1 MGKEAKTVSKILN
14 LQNKDTKT
22 GELKNVGKIEIKNQ
36 TEEKA
41 ELYFYG
47 DIVSDSWSSWW
58 ADEDKCPQDVS
69 DFLKE
74 LENSQNVDIYIN
86 SGGGS
91 VFGGIAIY
99 SMLKRHKGKK
109 TVHVDG
115 LAASIA
121 SVIALA
127 GDKVIIPKYANF
139 MIHNPL
145 TFLFGGYNAKD
156 LNEIVGALES
166 CKESILNIYMDHAKE
181 GVTREEI
188 SELMNQET
196 WFTGEKAAEYFN
208 IDVEEEFEAVAC
220 SSNFFDKYKN
230 TPKNLFEENKK
241 SDENQKLDI
250 EEIANKVLLHLRNQK
265 ADDKKVENTIEKE
278 KEDILKDLDLY

>member
-1 MGKEAKTVSKILN
+1 MREEAKTVSKVLN

-196 WFTGEKAAEYFN
+196 WFTGERAAEYFN

-250 EEIANKVLLHLRNQK
+250 EEIANKVLLHLQNQK
-265 ADDKKVENTIEKE
+265 EDDKKIENTIEKE

>member
-1 MGKEAKTVSKILN
+1 MSKILN
-14 LQNKDTKT
+14 LKNKDIKT

-58 ADEDKCPQDVS
+58 TDEDKCPQDVS

-196 WFTGEKAAEYFN
+196 WFTGERAAEYFN

-220 SSNFFDKYKN
+220 SSEFLDKYKN
-230 TPKNLFEENKK
+230 TPKNLFTNHEKNIE
-241 SDENQKLDI
+241 SQKLDI
-250 EEIANKVLLHLRNQK
+250 EEIANKVISIIQNQK
-265 ADDKKVENTIEKE
+265 EDDKKADTIKKE
-278 KEDILKDLDLY
+278 KEDILNDLDLY

>member
-1 MGKEAKTVSKILN
+1 MSKVLN
-14 LQNKDTKT
+14 LQNKDTET

-74 LENSQNVDIYIN
+74 LENSQDIDIYIN

-145 TFLFGGYNAKD
+145 CMLWNSYNAID
-156 LNEIVGALES
+156 LRKIASTLDS
-166 CKESILNIYMDHAKE
+166 CKESILNIYMENVKE
-181 GVTREEI
+181 GVTKEEL
-188 SELMNQET
+188 STLMDEEK
-196 WFTGEKAAEYFN
+196 WFTGESAAELFN
-208 IDVEEEFEAVAC
+208 IKVEDEFELVAC
-220 SSNFFDKYKN
+220 SSEFLDKYKN

-250 EEIANKVLLHLRNQK
+250 EEIANKVLLHLQNQK
-265 ADDKKVENTIEKE
+265 EDDKKVENTIEKE

>member
-1 MGKEAKTVSKILN
+1 MSKVLS
-14 LQNKDTKT
+14 LKNKDAKT

-58 ADEDKCPQDVS
+58 TDEDKCPQDVS
-69 DFLKE
+69 DFLKS
-74 LENSQNVDIYIN
+74 LENSQDIDIYIN

-91 VFGGIAIY
+91 VFAGIAIY

-127 GDKVIIPKYANF
+127 GDEVIVPKYANF

-145 TFLFGGYNAKD
+145 CMLWNSYNAID
-156 LNEIVGALES
+156 LRKIASTLDS
-166 CKESILNIYMDHAKE
+166 CKESILNIYMENVKE
-181 GVTREEI
+181 GVTKEEL
-188 SELMNQET
+188 SALMDEEK
-196 WFTGEKAAEYFN
+196 WFTGESASEIFN
-208 IDVEEEFEAVAC
+208 IKIEDEFELVAC
-220 SSNFFDKYKN
+220 SSEFLDKYKN
-230 TPKNLFEENKK
+230 TPENLFVNYDK
-241 SDENQKLDI
+241 SKENQKIDI
-250 EEIANKVLLHLRNQK
+250 EEIANKVISILQNQK
-265 ADDKKVENTIEKE
+265 EDDKKVDTIKKE
-278 KEDILKDLDLY
+278 KEDILNDLDLY

>member
-1 MGKEAKTVSKILN
+1 MSKILE
-14 LQNKDTKT
+14 LSVKDKQT
-22 GELKNVGKIEIKNQ
+22 GKIKNKGKLEIKNQ

-58 ADEDKCPQDVS
+58 TDEDKCPQDVS

-74 LENSQNVDIYIN
+74 LDNSKDIDIYIN

-91 VFGGIAIY
+91 VFAGIAIY
-99 SMLKRHKGKK
+99 SMLKRHNGKK

-127 GDKVIIPKYANF
+127 GDEVIIPKYATF

-145 TFLFGGYNAKD
+145 MFLFGGYNAKE
-156 LNEIVGALES
+156 LNEIIGALDS
-166 CKESILNIYMDHAKE
+166 CKESILNIYMDHIKE

-188 SELMNQET
+188 SEFMDQET

-208 IDVEEEFEAVAC
+208 ITLENDFEAVAC
-220 SSNFFDKYKN
+220 TSDFFNLYKN
-230 TPKNLFEENKK
+230 TPKEMLLNKK
-241 SDENQKLDI
+241 ETNG
-250 EEIANKVLLHLRNQK
+250 NKNSN
-265 ADDKKVENTIEKE
+265 NTINKKESEKLNLLKE
-278 KEDILKDLDLY
+278 KLALKCKL

>member
-1 MGKEAKTVSKILN
+1 MSKVLN

-109 TVHVDG
+109 IVHVDG

-127 GDKVIIPKYANF
+127 GDEVIVPKYASF

-145 TFLFGGYNAKD
+145 CILWNSYNASD
-156 LNEIVGALES
+156 LRKIASTLDS
-166 CKESILNIYMDHAKE
+166 CKESILNIYMENAKE
-181 GVTREEI
+181 GVTKEEL
-188 SELMNQET
+188 SALMDEEK
-196 WFTGEKAAEYFN
+196 WFTGESAAELFN
-208 IDVEEEFEAVAC
+208 IKVEDEFELVAC
-220 SSNFFDKYKN
+220 SSEFLDKYKN
-230 TPKNLFEENKK
+230 TPKNLFKENKK
-241 SDENQKLDI
+241 SDENQNLDI
-250 EEIANKVLLHLRNQK
+250 EEIANKVLLHLQNQK
-265 ADDKKVENTIEKE
+265 EDDKKVENTIEKE
-278 KEDILKDLDLY
+278 KEDLLKDLDLY

>member
-1 MGKEAKTVSKILN
+1 MSKVLN
-14 LQNKDTKT
+14 LKNKDSKT

-58 ADEDKCPQDVS
+58 TDEDKCPQDVS
-69 DFLKE
+69 DFLKS
-74 LENSQNVDIYIN
+74 LENSQDIEIYIN

-91 VFGGIAIY
+91 VFAGIAIY

-127 GDKVIIPKYANF
+127 GDEVIVPKYANF

-145 TFLFGGYNAKD
+145 CMLWNSYNAID
-156 LNEIVGALES
+156 LRKIASTLDS
-166 CKESILNIYMDHAKE
+166 CKESILNIYMENVKE
-181 GVTREEI
+181 GVTKEEL
-188 SELMNQET
+188 SALMDEEK
-196 WFTGEKAAEYFN
+196 WFTGESAAEIFN
-208 IDVEEEFEAVAC
+208 VKIEDEFELVAC
-220 SSNFFDKYKN
+220 SSEFLDKYKN
-230 TPKNLFEENKK
+230 TPENLFVNYDK
-241 SDENQKLDI
+241 SKENQKVDI
-250 EEIANKVLLHLRNQK
+250 EEIANKVISILQNQK
-265 ADDKKVENTIEKE
+265 EDDTKVDTIKKE
-278 KEDILKDLDLY
+278 KEDILNDLDLY

>member
-1 MGKEAKTVSKILN
+1 MSKVLK
-14 LQNKDTKT
+14 LKNKDTKT

-58 ADEDKCPQDVS
+58 SDEDKCPQDVS

-74 LENSQNVDIYIN
+74 LDNSKDIDIFIN

-91 VFGGIAIY
+91 VFAGIAIY
-99 SMLKRHKGKK
+99 SMLKRHNGKK

-127 GDKVIIPKYANF
+127 GDEVIVPKYATF

-156 LNEIVGALES
+156 LSEIIGALES
-166 CKESILNIYMDHAKE
+166 CKDSILNIYMDHVKD
-181 GVTREEI
+181 GVTKEEI
-188 SELMNQET
+188 SELMDQET
-196 WFTGEKAAEYFN
+196 WFTGEKAEEYFN
-208 IDVEEEFEAVAC
+208 IIVEEEVEAVAC

-230 TPKNLFEENKK
+230 TPRDLLKDKVQSNKNKDIDIDEIVDVVMLKLQNQTEDNKK
-241 SDENQKLDI
+241 I
-250 EEIANKVLLHLRNQK
+250 
-265 ADDKKVENTIEKE
+265 ENTIEKE
-278 KEDILKDLDLY
+278 KEEILKDLDLY

>member
-1 MGKEAKTVSKILN
+1 MNKILN

-127 GDKVIIPKYANF
+127 GDEVIVPKYASF

-145 TFLFGGYNAKD
+145 CMLWNSYNASD
-156 LNEIVGALES
+156 LRKIASTLDS
-166 CKESILNIYMDHAKE
+166 CKESILNIYMENAKE
-181 GVTREEI
+181 GVTKEEL
-188 SELMNQET
+188 SALMDEEK
-196 WFTGEKAAEYFN
+196 WFTGESAAELFN
-208 IDVEEEFEAVAC
+208 IKVEDEFELVAC
-220 SSNFFDKYKN
+220 SSEFLDKYKN

-250 EEIANKVLLHLRNQK
+250 EEIANKVLLHLQNQK
-265 ADDKKVENTIEKE
+265 EDDKKVENTIEKE
-278 KEDILKDLDLY
+278 KEDLLNDLDLY

>member
-1 MGKEAKTVSKILN
+1 MSKVLN
-14 LQNKDTKT
+14 LKNKDAKT
-22 GELKNVGKIEIKNQ
+22 GELKSVGKIEIKNQ

-58 ADEDKCPQDVS
+58 TDEDKCPQDVS
-69 DFLKE
+69 DFLKS
-74 LENSQNVDIYIN
+74 LENSQDIEIYIN

-91 VFGGIAIY
+91 VFAGIAIY

-127 GDKVIIPKYANF
+127 GDEVIIPKYANF

-145 TFLFGGYNAKD
+145 CMLWNSYNAID
-156 LNEIVGALES
+156 LRKIASTLDS
-166 CKESILNIYMDHAKE
+166 CKESILNIYMENVKE
-181 GVTREEI
+181 GVTKEEL
-188 SELMNQET
+188 SALMDEEK
-196 WFTGEKAAEYFN
+196 WFTGESAAEIFN
-208 IDVEEEFEAVAC
+208 IKIEDEFELVAC
-220 SSNFFDKYKN
+220 SSEFLDKYKN
-230 TPKNLFEENKK
+230 TPENLFVNYDK
-241 SDENQKLDI
+241 SKENQKVDI
-250 EEIANKVLLHLRNQK
+250 EEIANKVISILQNQK
-265 ADDKKVENTIEKE
+265 EDDKKVDTIKKE
-278 KEDILKDLDLY
+278 KEDILNDLDLY

>member
-1 MGKEAKTVSKILN
+1 MNKILN

-22 GELKNVGKIEIKNQ
+22 GEFKNVGKIEIKNQ

-127 GDKVIIPKYANF
+127 GDEVIVPKYASF

-145 TFLFGGYNAKD
+145 CMLWNSYNASD
-156 LNEIVGALES
+156 LRKIASTLDS
-166 CKESILNIYMDHAKE
+166 CKESILNIYMENAKE
-181 GVTREEI
+181 GVTKEEL
-188 SELMNQET
+188 SALMDEEK
-196 WFTGEKAAEYFN
+196 WFTGESAAELFN
-208 IDVEEEFEAVAC
+208 IKVEDEFELVAC
-220 SSNFFDKYKN
+220 SSEFLDKYKN

-250 EEIANKVLLHLRNQK
+250 EEIANKVLLHLQNQK
-265 ADDKKVENTIEKE
+265 EDDKKVENIIEKE
-278 KEDILKDLDLY
+278 KEYILKDLDLY

>member
-1 MGKEAKTVSKILN
+1 MSKVLN
-14 LQNKDTKT
+14 LKNKDSKT

-58 ADEDKCPQDVS
+58 TDEDKCPQDVS
-69 DFLKE
+69 DFLKS
-74 LENSQNVDIYIN
+74 LENSQDIEIYIN

-91 VFGGIAIY
+91 VFAGMAIY

-127 GDKVIIPKYANF
+127 GDEVIVPKYANF

-145 TFLFGGYNAKD
+145 CMLWNSYNAID
-156 LNEIVGALES
+156 LRKIASTLDS
-166 CKESILNIYMDHAKE
+166 CKESILNIYMENVKE
-181 GVTREEI
+181 GVTKEEL
-188 SELMNQET
+188 SALMDEEK
-196 WFTGEKAAEYFN
+196 WFTGESAAEIFN
-208 IDVEEEFEAVAC
+208 IKIEDEFELVAC
-220 SSNFFDKYKN
+220 SSEFLDKYKN
-230 TPKNLFEENKK
+230 TPENLFVNYDK
-241 SDENQKLDI
+241 SKENQKVDI
-250 EEIANKVLLHLRNQK
+250 EEIANKVISILQNQK
-265 ADDKKVENTIEKE
+265 EDDTKVDTIKKE
-278 KEDILKDLDLY
+278 KEDILNDLDLY

>member
-1 MGKEAKTVSKILN
+1 MSKVLK
-14 LQNKDTKT
+14 LENKDIKT
-22 GELKNVGKIEIKNQ
+22 GKIKNAGRIEIKNQ

-47 DIVSDSWSSWW
+47 DIVSDSWSSYWT
-58 ADEDKCPQDVS
+58 DEDKCPQDIS

-74 LENSQNVDIYIN
+74 LDNSKDIDIYIN

-91 VFGGIAIY
+91 VFAGISIY

-127 GDKVIIPKYANF
+127 GDEVIIPKYANF

-145 TFLFGGYNAKD
+145 CFLFNSYNA
-156 LNEIVGALES
+156 NELRKICDSLDS
-166 CKESILNIYMDHAKE
+166 CKESILNVYLENSKE
-181 GVTREEI
+181 GITKEQI
-188 SELMNQET
+188 SELMDNET
-196 WFTGEKAAEYFN
+196 WFTGEQASEYFN
-208 IDVEEEFEAVAC
+208 ITVEDDIEAVAC
-220 SSNFFDKYKN
+220 TSNLFDKYKN
-230 TPKNLFEENKK
+230 TPQNLLKKDSENKINTE
-241 SDENQKLDI
+241 D
-250 EEIANKVLLHLRNQK
+250 IANKVIETLEN
-265 ADDKKVENTIEKE
+265 KKKQDIEEE
-278 KEDILKDLDLY
+278 KRKILEDLDLI

>member
-1 MGKEAKTVSKILN
+1 MGKILK
-14 LQNKDTKT
+14 LQNKDKKT
-22 GELKNVGKIEIKNQ
+22 GETKDNGKIEIRNQ

-58 ADEDKCPQDVS
+58 TDEDKCPQDVS

-74 LENSQNVDIYIN
+74 LDNSKDIDIFIN

-91 VFGGIAIY
+91 VFAGIAIY
-99 SMLKRHKGKK
+99 SMLKRHNGKK

-127 GDKVIIPKYANF
+127 GDEVIIPKYATF

-145 TFLFGGYNAKD
+145 IFLFGGYNAKD
-156 LNEIVGALES
+156 LNEMIGALDT
-166 CKESILNIYMDHAKE
+166 CKESILNIYMNHVKE
-181 GVTREEI
+181 GITREEI
-188 SELMNQET
+188 SELMDQEK
-196 WFTGEKAAEYFN
+196 WFTGENAAEYFD
-208 IDVEEEFEAVAC
+208 ITIEEDFEAVAC
-220 SSNFFDKYKN
+220 TSSFFDKYKN
-230 TPKNLFEENKK
+230 TPKNLFKNDSKDKTTIETEKINDKAIQDTEKKK
-241 SDENQKLDI
+241 SEEEIKNKI
-250 EEIANKVLLHLRNQK
+250 EEEKRMLL
-265 ADDKKVENTIEKE
+265 E
-278 KEDILKDLDLY
+278 DLDLY

>member
-1 MGKEAKTVSKILN
+1 MSKVLN
-14 LQNKDTKT
+14 LRNKDSKT

-58 ADEDKCPQDVS
+58 SDEDKCPQDVS

-74 LENSQNVDIYIN
+74 LDNSKDIDIFIN

-91 VFGGIAIY
+91 VFAGIAIY
-99 SMLKRHKGKK
+99 SMLKRHNGKK

-127 GDKVIIPKYANF
+127 GDEVIVPKYATF

-156 LNEIVGALES
+156 LGEIIGALES
-166 CKESILNIYMDHAKE
+166 CKDSILNIYMDHVKE
-181 GVTREEI
+181 GVTKEEI

-196 WFTGEKAAEYFN
+196 WFTGEKAEEYFD
-208 IDVEEEFEAVAC
+208 ITVEEEVEAVAC

-230 TPKNLFEENKK
+230 TPKDLFKDKVKDNKNKEIDINEIVDIVMSKLQNKNEDNKK
-241 SDENQKLDI
+241 I
-250 EEIANKVLLHLRNQK
+250 
-265 ADDKKVENTIEKE
+265 ENTIEKE

>member
-145 TFLFGGYNAKD
+145 TFLFGGYNAKE
-156 LNEIVGALES
+156 LNEIVGVLES
-166 CKESILNIYMDHAKE
+166 CKESILNIYMDHVKE

-196 WFTGEKAAEYFN
+196 WFTGERAAEYFN

-241 SDENQKLDI
+241 SDKNQKLDI
-250 EEIANKVLLHLRNQK
+250 EEIANKVLLHLQNQK
-265 ADDKKVENTIEKE
+265 EDDKKVENTIEKE

>member
-1 MGKEAKTVSKILN
+1 MNKILN

-58 ADEDKCPQDVS
+58 TDEDKCPQDVS
-69 DFLKE
+69 DFLKS
-74 LENSQNVDIYIN
+74 LENSQDIDIYIN

-91 VFGGIAIY
+91 VFAGIAIY

-127 GDKVIIPKYANF
+127 GDEVIVPKYANF

-145 TFLFGGYNAKD
+145 CMLWNSYNASD
-156 LNEIVGALES
+156 LRKIASTLDS
-166 CKESILNIYMDHAKE
+166 CKESILNIYMENVKE
-181 GVTREEI
+181 GVTKEEL
-188 SELMNQET
+188 SALMDEEK
-196 WFTGEKAAEYFN
+196 WFTGDSAAELFN
-208 IDVEEEFEAVAC
+208 IKVEDEFELVAC
-220 SSNFFDKYKN
+220 SSEFLDKYKN
-230 TPKNLFEENKK
+230 TPKNLFKENKK
-241 SDENQKLDI
+241 SDENQNLDI
-250 EEIANKVLLHLRNQK
+250 EEIANKVLLHLQNQK
-265 ADDKKVENTIEKE
+265 EDDKKAENTIEKE
-278 KEDILKDLDLY
+278 KEDLLKDLDLY

>member
-1 MGKEAKTVSKILN
+1 MREEAKTVSKVLN

-196 WFTGEKAAEYFN
+196 WFTGERAAEYFN
-208 IDVEEEFEAVAC
+208 IDVEEEFEAAAC

-250 EEIANKVLLHLRNQK
+250 EEIANKVLLHLQNQK
-265 ADDKKVENTIEKE
+265 EDDKKIENTIEKE

>member
-1 MGKEAKTVSKILN
+1 MSKVLN
-14 LQNKDTKT
+14 LQNKDTET

-127 GDKVIIPKYANF
+127 GDEVIIPKYANF

-145 TFLFGGYNAKD
+145 CMLWNSYNAID
-156 LNEIVGALES
+156 LRKIASTLDS
-166 CKESILNIYMDHAKE
+166 CKESILNIYMENVKE
-181 GVTREEI
+181 GVTKEEL
-188 SELMNQET
+188 STLMDEEK
-196 WFTGEKAAEYFN
+196 WFTGESAAELFN
-208 IDVEEEFEAVAC
+208 IKVEDEFELVAC
-220 SSNFFDKYKN
+220 SSEFLDKYKN
-230 TPKNLFEENKK
+230 TPKNLFKENKK

-250 EEIANKVLLHLRNQK
+250 EEIANKVLLHLQNQK
-265 ADDKKVENTIEKE
+265 EDDTKVENTIEKE

>member
-1 MGKEAKTVSKILN
+1 MSKVLN

-127 GDKVIIPKYANF
+127 GDEIIVPKYASF

-145 TFLFGGYNAKD
+145 CMLWNSYNASD
-156 LNEIVGALES
+156 LRKIASTLDN
-166 CKESILNIYMDHAKE
+166 CKESILNIYMENAKE
-181 GVTREEI
+181 GVTKEEL
-188 SELMNQET
+188 SALMDEEK
-196 WFTGEKAAEYFN
+196 WFTGDSAAELFN
-208 IDVEEEFEAVAC
+208 IKVEDEFELVAC
-220 SSNFFDKYKN
+220 SSEFLDKYKN
-230 TPKNLFEENKK
+230 TPKNLFKENKK

-250 EEIANKVLLHLRNQK
+250 EKIANKVLLHLHNQK
-265 ADDKKVENTIEKE
+265 EDDKKVENTIEKE
-278 KEDILKDLDLY
+278 KEDLLNDLDLY

>member
-1 MGKEAKTVSKILN
+1 MSKILN
-14 LQNKDTKT
+14 LKNKDIKT

-58 ADEDKCPQDVS
+58 TDEDKCPQDVS

-196 WFTGEKAAEYFN
+196 WFTGERAAEYFN

-220 SSNFFDKYKN
+220 SSEFLDKYKN
-230 TPKNLFEENKK
+230 TPKNLFTNHEKNIE
-241 SDENQKLDI
+241 SQKLDI
-250 EEIANKVLLHLRNQK
+250 EEIANKVISIIQNQK
-265 ADDKKVENTIEKE
+265 EDDKKVENTIEKE
-278 KEDILKDLDLY
+278 KEDILNDLDLY

>member
-1 MGKEAKTVSKILN
+1 MSKILN

-145 TFLFGGYNAKD
+145 TFLFGGYNAKE
-156 LNEIVGALES
+156 LNEIVGVLES
-166 CKESILNIYMDHAKE
+166 CKESILNIYMDHVKE

-196 WFTGEKAAEYFN
+196 WFTGERAAEYFN

-241 SDENQKLDI
+241 SDKNQKLDI
-250 EEIANKVLLHLRNQK
+250 EEIANKVLLHLQNQK
-265 ADDKKVENTIEKE
+265 EDDKKVENTIEKE

>member
-1 MGKEAKTVSKILN
+1 MSKVLN
-14 LQNKDTKT
+14 LKNKDAKT

-58 ADEDKCPQDVS
+58 TDEDKCPQDVS
-69 DFLKE
+69 DFLKS
-74 LENSQNVDIYIN
+74 LENSQDIEIYIN

-91 VFGGIAIY
+91 VFAGIAIY

-127 GDKVIIPKYANF
+127 GDEVIVPKYANF

-145 TFLFGGYNAKD
+145 CMLWNSYNAID
-156 LNEIVGALES
+156 LRKIASTLDS
-166 CKESILNIYMDHAKE
+166 CKESILNIYMENVKE
-181 GVTREEI
+181 GVTKEEL
-188 SELMNQET
+188 SALMDEEK
-196 WFTGEKAAEYFN
+196 WFTGESAAEIFN
-208 IDVEEEFEAVAC
+208 IKIEDEFELVAC
-220 SSNFFDKYKN
+220 SSEFLDKYKN
-230 TPKNLFEENKK
+230 TPENLFVNYDK
-241 SDENQKLDI
+241 SKENQKIDI
-250 EEIANKVLLHLRNQK
+250 EEIANKVISILQNQK
-265 ADDKKVENTIEKE
+265 QEDKNVDTIKKE
-278 KEDILKDLDLY
+278 KEDILNDLDLY

>member
-1 MGKEAKTVSKILN
+1 MSKVLN
-14 LQNKDTKT
+14 LKNKDAKT

-58 ADEDKCPQDVS
+58 TDEDKCPQDVS
-69 DFLKE
+69 DFLKS
-74 LENSQNVDIYIN
+74 LENSQDIEIYIN

-91 VFGGIAIY
+91 VFAGIAIY

-127 GDKVIIPKYANF
+127 GDEVIVPKYANF

-145 TFLFGGYNAKD
+145 CMLWNSYNAID
-156 LNEIVGALES
+156 LRKIASTLDS
-166 CKESILNIYMDHAKE
+166 CKESILNIYMENVKE
-181 GVTREEI
+181 GVTKEEL
-188 SELMNQET
+188 SALMDEEK
-196 WFTGEKAAEYFN
+196 WFTGESAAEIFN
-208 IDVEEEFEAVAC
+208 IKIEDEFELVAC
-220 SSNFFDKYKN
+220 SSEFLDKYKN
-230 TPKNLFEENKK
+230 TPKNLFVNYDK
-241 SDENQKLDI
+241 SKESQKVDI
-250 EEIANKVLLHLRNQK
+250 EEIANKVISILQNQK
-265 ADDKKVENTIEKE
+265 EEDKNVDTIKKE
-278 KEDILKDLDLY
+278 KDDILNDLDLY

>member
-1 MGKEAKTVSKILN
+1 MNKILN

-127 GDKVIIPKYANF
+127 GDEVIVPKYASF

-145 TFLFGGYNAKD
+145 CMLWNSYNASD
-156 LNEIVGALES
+156 LRKIASTLDS
-166 CKESILNIYMDHAKE
+166 CKESILNIYMENAKE
-181 GVTREEI
+181 GVTKEEL
-188 SELMNQET
+188 SALMDEEK
-196 WFTGEKAAEYFN
+196 WFTGDSAAELFN
-208 IDVEEEFEAVAC
+208 IKVEDEFELVAC
-220 SSNFFDKYKN
+220 SSEFLDKYKN
-230 TPKNLFEENKK
+230 TPKNLFKENKK
-241 SDENQKLDI
+241 SDENQNLDI
-250 EEIANKVLLHLRNQK
+250 EEIANKVLLHLQNQK
-265 ADDKKVENTIEKE
+265 EDDKKVENTIEKE
-278 KEDILKDLDLY
+278 KEDLLNDLDLY

>member
-1 MGKEAKTVSKILN
+1 MNKILN

-127 GDKVIIPKYANF
+127 GDEVIVPKYASF

-145 TFLFGGYNAKD
+145 CMLWNSYNASD
-156 LNEIVGALES
+156 LRKIASTLDS
-166 CKESILNIYMDHAKE
+166 CKESILNIYMENAKE
-181 GVTREEI
+181 GVTKEEL
-188 SELMNQET
+188 SALMDEEK
-196 WFTGEKAAEYFN
+196 WFTGDSAAELFN
-208 IDVEEEFEAVAC
+208 IKVEDEFELVAC
-220 SSNFFDKYKN
+220 SSEFLDKYKN
-230 TPKNLFEENKK
+230 TPKNLFKENKK

-250 EEIANKVLLHLRNQK
+250 EKIANKVLLHLQNQK
-265 ADDKKVENTIEKE
+265 EDDKKVENTIEKE
-278 KEDILKDLDLY
+278 KEDLLNDLDLY

>member
-1 MGKEAKTVSKILN
+1 MSKVLN
-14 LQNKDTKT
+14 LKNKDANT

-58 ADEDKCPQDVS
+58 TDEDKCPQDVS
-69 DFLKE
+69 DFLKS
-74 LENSQNVDIYIN
+74 LENSQDIDIYIN

-91 VFGGIAIY
+91 VFAGIAIY

-127 GDKVIIPKYANF
+127 GDEVIVPKYANF

-145 TFLFGGYNAKD
+145 CMLWNSYNAID
-156 LNEIVGALES
+156 LRKIASTLDS
-166 CKESILNIYMDHAKE
+166 CKESILNIYMENVKE
-181 GVTREEI
+181 GVTKEEL
-188 SELMNQET
+188 SALMDEEK
-196 WFTGEKAAEYFN
+196 WFTGESAAEIFN
-208 IDVEEEFEAVAC
+208 IKIEDEFELIAC
-220 SSNFFDKYKN
+220 SSEFLDKYKN
-230 TPKNLFEENKK
+230 TPENLFVNYDK
-241 SDENQKLDI
+241 SKENQKVDI
-250 EEIANKVLLHLRNQK
+250 EEIANKVISILQNQK
-265 ADDKKVENTIEKE
+265 EDDKKVDTIKKE
-278 KEDILKDLDLY
+278 KEDILNDLDLY

>member
-1 MGKEAKTVSKILN
+1 MSKVLN
-14 LQNKDTKT
+14 LQNKDTET

-127 GDKVIIPKYANF
+127 GDEVIVPKYASF

-145 TFLFGGYNAKD
+145 CMLWNSYNASD
-156 LNEIVGALES
+156 LRKIASTLDS
-166 CKESILNIYMDHAKE
+166 CKESILNIYMENAKE
-181 GVTREEI
+181 GVTKEEL
-188 SELMNQET
+188 SALMDEEK
-196 WFTGEKAAEYFN
+196 WFTGESAAELFN
-208 IDVEEEFEAVAC
+208 IKVEDEFELVAC
-220 SSNFFDKYKN
+220 SSEFLDKYKN

-250 EEIANKVLLHLRNQK
+250 EEIANKVLLHLQNQK
-265 ADDKKVENTIEKE
+265 EDDKKVENTIEKE
-278 KEDILKDLDLY
+278 KEDLLNDLDLY

>member
-1 MGKEAKTVSKILN
+1 MSKVLN
-14 LQNKDTKT
+14 LKNKDAKT

-58 ADEDKCPQDVS
+58 TDEDKCPQDVS
-69 DFLKE
+69 DFLKS
-74 LENSQNVDIYIN
+74 LENSQDIEIYIN

-91 VFGGIAIY
+91 VFAGIAIY

-109 TVHVDG
+109 TVHIDG

-127 GDKVIIPKYANF
+127 GDEVIVPKYANF

-145 TFLFGGYNAKD
+145 CMLWNSYNAID
-156 LNEIVGALES
+156 LRKIASTLDS
-166 CKESILNIYMDHAKE
+166 CKESILNIYMENVKE
-181 GVTREEI
+181 GVTKEEL
-188 SELMNQET
+188 SALMDEEK
-196 WFTGEKAAEYFN
+196 WFTGESAAEIFN
-208 IDVEEEFEAVAC
+208 IKIEDEFELVAC
-220 SSNFFDKYKN
+220 SSEFLDKYKN
-230 TPKNLFEENKK
+230 TPKNLFVNNDK
-241 SDENQKLDI
+241 SKESQKVDI
-250 EEIANKVLLHLRNQK
+250 EEIANKVISILQNQK
-265 ADDKKVENTIEKE
+265 QEDKNVDTIKKE
-278 KEDILKDLDLY
+278 KEDILNDLDLY